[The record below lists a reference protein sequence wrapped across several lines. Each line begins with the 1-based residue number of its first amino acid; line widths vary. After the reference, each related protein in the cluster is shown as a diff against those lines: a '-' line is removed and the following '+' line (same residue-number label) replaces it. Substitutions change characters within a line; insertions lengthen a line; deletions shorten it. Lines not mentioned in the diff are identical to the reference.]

1 MCTKVLGQDRAWR
14 VGGMVRRPAGLEQS
28 ESLVPVGFA

>member
-1 MCTKVLGQDRAWR
+1 MCAKVLGQDW
-14 VGGMVRRPAGLEQS
+14 VWHIGGMARRPKGLEQS